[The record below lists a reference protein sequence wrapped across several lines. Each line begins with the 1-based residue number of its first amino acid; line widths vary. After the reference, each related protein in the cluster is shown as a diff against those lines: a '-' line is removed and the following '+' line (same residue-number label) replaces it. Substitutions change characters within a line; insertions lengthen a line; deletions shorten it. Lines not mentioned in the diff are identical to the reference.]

1 MTDRRTNE
9 ERRRLIADAG
19 GALEP
24 HEEEELP
31 LLADVLA
38 DSSTWAEPSARLE
51 DAVVQA
57 VTDSEPT
64 TTKPV
69 TPVATITRRDKRTR
83 WVLVSAVAAA
93 TVIAIVVATVLVT
106 GGGPG
111 ADYQAQLHGTGSA
124 PGADASVEIT
134 RTDGGFRITL
144 DAEGLPALRAGD
156 YYQAWLKS
164 PTGALVPIGTF
175 SSSDER
181 VTLWSGVSPRDF
193 PTVTVTVEATDGDQT
208 SSGRRVLEGE
218 TRVAVRSR

>member
-1 MTDRRTNE
+1 MTDGRTNE
-9 ERRRLIADAG
+9 ERRRRIADAG

-24 HEEEELP
+24 HQREELP

-38 DSSTWAEPSARLE
+38 DSSTWAEPSAGLE

-69 TPVATITRRDKRTR
+69 TPVATIARRAPRRR
-83 WVLVSAVAAA
+83 WVPASAVAAA
-93 TVIAIVVATVLVT
+93 TLIAIVVGTMLVT

-111 ADYQAQLHGTGSA
+111 TDYQAQLHGTGAA

-144 DAEGLPALRAGD
+144 DAEGLPALRTGE

-164 PTGALVPIGTF
+164 PTGGLVPIGTF

-193 PTVTVTVEATDGDQT
+193 PTVTVTVEAADGDQT
-208 SSGRRVLEGE
+208 SSGRRVLEGK
-218 TRVAVRSR
+218 TRVAVGSR